1 MGFGSLGGPE
11 LLLIVL
17 ALVLIFGAS
26 KLGDIGGALGKSIR
40 EFKKASAE
48 DAPVPAQPL
57 APVAETPAAVG
68 AASRPSI
75 RDDRPAVPEYH
86 PAKAN
91 SEYRPP
97 ASSEAVVAADQS
109 PRA

>member
-1 MGFGSLGGPE
+1 MRLGSLGPVE
-11 LLLIVL
+11 LILIVMVI
-17 ALVLIFGAS
+17 VLIFGAS

-48 DAPVPAQPL
+48 DAPVPSQPL

-75 RDDRPAVPEYH
+75 RDDRSAVPEYH

-91 SEYRPP
+91 SEHRPP
-97 ASSEAVVAADQS
+97 ASSEAAVAADQN